1 MHRHLEDLRKMG
13 VLTGMRENQELL
25 QFRKVGEN
33 MLSDIERKVL
43 RIIGNYSAGR
53 RRFPTIDELCTKTG
67 RNRKGVIEVLEVLHK
82 ETYIIWTKEEDE
94 LTEFCYRI
102 TDSRQFD
109 YALTVSW
116 WESRKGKHG
125 VIETFWGWVV
135 DFDSAY
141 KRIKLKNW

>member
-1 MHRHLEDLRKMG
+1 MASKLDNPTMGRFMMSEHVEALQRMHEDKKL
-13 VLTGMRENQELL
+13 
-25 QFRKVGEN
+25 
-33 MLSDIERKVL
+33 IEKPIL
-43 RIIGNYSAGR
+43 
-53 RRFPTIDELCTKTG
+53 
-67 RNRKGVIEVLEVLHK
+67 
-82 ETYIIWTKEEDE
+82 EEDE

-116 WESRKGKHG
+116 WESRKGNRG

-141 KRIKLKNW
+141 KRIKLKNDEGYKLIPVDDIVYIVDKRKPRC